1 MFMYG
6 FNDDEFLKSKSKKS
20 LNYMMIENDNY
31 EDEKTNHVAGFIIT
45 SSIICIILFVKWMIG

>member
-20 LNYMMIENDNY
+20 LKYMMIENDNY
-31 EDEKTNHVAGFIIT
+31 EEEKRIMLPDLSLHLLLYVSYF
-45 SSIICIILFVKWMIG
+45 L